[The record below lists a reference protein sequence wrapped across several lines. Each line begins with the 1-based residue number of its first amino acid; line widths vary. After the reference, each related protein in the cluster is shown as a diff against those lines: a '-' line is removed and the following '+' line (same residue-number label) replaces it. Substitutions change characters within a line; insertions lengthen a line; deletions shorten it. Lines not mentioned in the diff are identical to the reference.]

1 MKVITKQFTREILAS
16 TSFVLLALVALFA
29 FFDLIN
35 QLDDVGK
42 HFGLSDASSLRRC
55 RCRRASMK

>member
-16 TSFVLLALVALFA
+16 TSFVLLALVTLFA

-42 HFGLSDASSLRRC
+42 HFGLSTPSSSRRF
-55 RCRRASMK
+55 RFRHASMK